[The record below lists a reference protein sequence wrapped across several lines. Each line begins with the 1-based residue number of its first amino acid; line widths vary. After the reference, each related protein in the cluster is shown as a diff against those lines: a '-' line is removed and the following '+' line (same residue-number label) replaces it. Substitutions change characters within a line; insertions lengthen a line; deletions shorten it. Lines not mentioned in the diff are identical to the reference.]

1 MKFTNRKKHIL
12 QEIVAKFI
20 LEAEPVSSARINSE
34 LDLNI
39 SPATIR
45 KEMNDLEEMGYLTHP
60 HTSAGRIPTDMGYRF
75 YVDNIKGRELDPLVQ
90 RDENLPDIR
99 TVVSESM
106 GIENV
111 LKQSAEM
118 LAKVT
123 NYLSM
128 IVAPNIY
135 QSKFKH
141 LELLRLEGVD
151 YLMILIMD
159 TGRVYKR
166 NFKLIGSFNDL
177 DLQSAAGVLNT
188 KLRDKSIVDM
198 ESVDMT
204 EDSPDA
210 DLILLVNRIFH
221 LIKECMEENVL
232 YNRIF
237 VHGASVIM
245 KQPEFI
251 DIENINQ
258 ILSLIDDE
266 YLLMKILM
274 DFSDDKIFMVKIG
287 EELFNGSSNNL
298 SLIASKYRI
307 KGNTSGTIGILGPR
321 RMDYSR
327 VMNILDIFRNN
338 LSDVLDSGR
347 GPADRAMEYESKI
360 ISGPGPKKKL
370 EKMIE

>member
-12 QEIVAKFI
+12 QEVVIKFI
-20 LEAEPVSSARINSE
+20 QEAEPVSSARIAAD
-34 LDLNI
+34 LDLDI

-75 YVDNIKGRELDPLVQ
+75 YVDNIKGKELNPLVR
-90 RDENLPDIR
+90 RDEDMPDIR
-99 TVVSESM
+99 TVISKSM

-118 LAKVT
+118 LAKIT

-135 QSKFKH
+135 QSRFKH
-141 LELLRLEGVD
+141 LELLKLEGVD
-151 YLMILIMD
+151 HLMILITD

-166 NFKLIGSFNDL
+166 NFKLEGDFNDL

-188 KLRDKSIVDM
+188 KLRDKSIMDI
-198 ESVDMT
+198 EAIDINGY
-204 EDSPDA
+204 SPDVN
-210 DLILLVNRIFH
+210 LVLLVNRILH
-221 LIKECMEENVL
+221 LVKGCMEENVL

-237 VHGASVIM
+237 VHGTSAIM

-251 DIENINQ
+251 DIKNIHQ
-258 ILSLIDDE
+258 ILNLVENE

-274 DFSDDKIFMVKIG
+274 DFSDDKVFMVKIG
-287 EELFNGSSNNL
+287 EELFNEGSNNL
-298 SLIASKYRI
+298 SLVASKYRI

-338 LSDVLDSGR
+338 LSDVFDSGA
-347 GPADRAMEYESKI
+347 GLQGQAMEYESRV
-360 ISGPGPKKKL
+360 ISGPGDQKTTGKK
-370 EKMIE
+370 